1 MKRFG
6 RETKG
11 QSAVE
16 IALALPILLLLV
28 LGIADLGRVALYSI
42 AVTHAARDAAA
53 FAVQDLSVTDAAVKT
68 RVCDEL
74 SLEKPA
80 CAGLTVNCFRGPV
93 DNCNSGKAA
102 PTVRVS
108 VRFDVSLLTGMIAN
122 RLGVR
127 AIPLHSDS
135 TFAGYTQ

>member
-1 MKRFG
+1 M
-6 RETKG
+6 
-11 QSAVE
+11 VE

-53 FAVQDLSVTDAAVKT
+53 YAVQNLDVTDAT
-68 RVCDEL
+68 INSRVCDEL
-74 SLEKPA
+74 SLQKPA
-80 CAGLTVNCFRGPV
+80 CAGLQVHCFRGT
-93 DNCNSGKAA
+93 DTCSTGKAA

-108 VRFDVSLLTGMIAN
+108 VQFDLSLLTGMIVN
-122 RLGVR
+122 RLGVG

>member
-1 MKRFG
+1 M
-6 RETKG
+6 
-11 QSAVE
+11 VE

-42 AVTHAARDAAA
+42 AVTHSARDAAA
-53 FAVQDLSVTDAAVKT
+53 YAAQNLDVTNATVKT

-74 SLEKPA
+74 SLEKPT
-80 CAGLTVNCFRGPV
+80 CAGLQVDCFRGV
-93 DNCNSGKAA
+93 DNCNTGKAA

-108 VRFDVSLLTGMIAN
+108 VHFDVPLLTGMIAN
-122 RLGVR
+122 RLGVS
-127 AIPLHSDS
+127 AIPLRSDS

>member
-6 RETKG
+6 RETGG
-11 QSAVE
+11 QSMVE

-53 FAVQDLSVTDAAVKT
+53 YAVQDLSVTNATVTT

-74 SLEKPA
+74 SLEKPT
-80 CAGLTVNCFRGPV
+80 CAGLTVDCFRGV
-93 DNCNSGKAA
+93 DNCNTGKAA

-108 VRFDVSLLTGMIAN
+108 VHFDVPLLTGLIAN
-122 RLGVR
+122 RLGLR
-127 AIPLHSDS
+127 AVPLHSDS